1 MTAPITIPFTKFV
14 LGSVIMWI
22 TIALYYAGYCI
33 RTNTNNKKTEKTL
46 SIIDRSYF
54 VPIFVVLSIVS
65 SHYAAQFYTGKTIVD
80 VLSSLKNN
88 VSLYNEYQNYFSS
101 FGLATLSLAKVPA
114 ITAMLILKIAMIYIY
129 ITVIAAGEKL
139 RLQNIAYV
147 VLVSLAQI
155 YFSLARG
162 TSFELFE
169 MLLLILFCFVVRN
182 YVRKATLSTIVKQ
195 LIVITSIIVA
205 VAIYYNWNISA
216 RYSFGS
222 VSECSTY
229 EFCLD
234 DTTNLYKIS
243 QPLSHFLFKASSYFS
258 FGIYYTSVFIDEYV
272 FNDPVHFIKILLPF
286 AGIYDQK
293 LKSDMMCGELLDCG
307 ASWVP
312 DVVSYVIYSG
322 LITFAFFIIIFGA
335 LTRNLVE
342 SLGETIDIVNI
353 AALYFMCL
361 TMFSLPVG
369 NFIVASSSNILCVVL
384 IAVVIT
390 IRAVSMLINSKLCI
404 TAKST

>member
-195 LIVITSIIVA
+195 LIVITLIIVA

-216 RYSFGS
+216 RYLFGS